1 MLSRNCMAYDALC
14 LCSFVSLQLCYIV
27 RLLDVRAALET
38 MPDQAKRTAAQQQLA
53 GGSSGNA
60 LQSALNHAAG
70 LVARLRDSSAYRWV
84 DLSTVFAKMRAGRKA
99 GGGSAATGTG
109 GPRAAAAAAGG
120 GVRV

>member
-1 MLSRNCMAYDALC
+1 MLLFA
-14 LCSFVSLQLCYIV
+14 VQLCYIV

-38 MPDQAKRTAAQQQLA
+38 MPDQAKRNAAQQQLA
-53 GGSSGNA
+53 SGSSGNA

-99 GGGSAATGTG
+99 GGS
-109 GPRAAAAAAGG
+109 AAAGG
-120 GVRV
+120 QRTAAAGGVRV